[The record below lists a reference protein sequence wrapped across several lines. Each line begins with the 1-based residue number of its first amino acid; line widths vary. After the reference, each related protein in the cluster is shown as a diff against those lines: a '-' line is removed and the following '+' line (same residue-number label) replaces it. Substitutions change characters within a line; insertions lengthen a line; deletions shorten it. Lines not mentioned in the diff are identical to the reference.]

1 MTGTAGRARH
11 RVRRWLAPAGL
22 ALALVLGGALPAQA
36 ADSGSGS
43 TRGINDFSC
52 RPSAAHP
59 EPVVLLHGTF
69 ATWYEDL
76 NYLQADLAARG
87 YCTFALTYG
96 AYPEFPLV
104 GGLKPV
110 AVSNVEI
117 KEYVEKVRTATGA
130 AQVNVVGHSEG
141 GLQAL
146 YLAKMQN
153 IQSHI
158 KRVVAIAP
166 PTHGTSAAGLVTL
179 GDKILGRGVLDN
191 IAATL
196 GIPVLSDEF
205 PGGPA
210 INALTNGPI
219 AQPGIDYTIISSR
232 YDELVTPTETAF
244 VRETGVHNQYVQDS
258 CPLDPVG
265 HIGEAYDLNVWHLVR
280 NALDPQ
286 HATSI
291 KICAVGSPG

>member
-1 MTGTAGRARH
+1 MTVTARP
-11 RVRRWLAPAGL
+11 VRRWLARA
-22 ALALVLGGALPAQA
+22 ALPLVLTLAATAAPAQA
-36 ADSGSGS
+36 AAPSASAS
-43 TRGINDFSC
+43 AGINDFSC
-52 RPSAAHP
+52 RPSSAHP

-96 AYPEFPLV
+96 AYDGFPLV

-110 AVSNVEI
+110 AVSNLEI
-117 KEYVEKVRTATGA
+117 KEYVERVRAATGA
-130 AQVNVVGHSEG
+130 AKVSVVGHSEG

-146 YLAKMQN
+146 YLAKMQG

-158 KRVVAIAP
+158 KAVVAIAP
-166 PTHGTSAAGLVTL
+166 PTHGTDAARLVDL
-179 GDKILGRGVLDN
+179 GDKVLGRGTLDH

-210 INALTNGPI
+210 IVALNDGPV
-219 AQPGIDYTIISSR
+219 AQPGIAYTVISSR

-244 VRETGVHNQYVQDS
+244 VREPGVDNRYVQDS

-280 NALDPQ
+280 NALDPSR
-286 HATSI
+286 ATPI
-291 KICAVGSPG
+291 LICAVGSPG

>member
-1 MTGTAGRARH
+1 MARTTGTARGT
-11 RVRRWLAPAGL
+11 RRWLARAGL
-22 ALALVLGGALPAQA
+22 ALALSLGAALPAQA
-36 ADSGSGS
+36 AQDSPTG
-43 TRGINDFSC
+43 GINDFSC
-52 RPSAAHP
+52 RPGAAHP

-87 YCTFALTYG
+87 WCTFALTYG
-96 AYPEFPLV
+96 AYPQFPLV
-104 GGLKPV
+104 GGLRPV
-110 AVSNVEI
+110 AESNLEI
-117 KEYVEKVRTATGA
+117 KEYVAKVRAATGA
-130 AQVNVVGHSEG
+130 AKVSVVGHSEG

-146 YLAKMQN
+146 YLAKMQG
-153 IQSHI
+153 IAGQLG
-158 KRVVAIAP
+158 RVVAIAP
-166 PTHGTSAAGLVTL
+166 PTHGTDAAGLIRLADAVLPGGRATL
-179 GDKILGRGVLDN
+179 DS

-210 INALTNGPI
+210 IEALNDGPV
-219 AQPGIDYTIISSR
+219 AQPGVAYTIISSR

-244 VRETGVHNQYVQDS
+244 VREPGVANRYVQDS

-280 NALDPQ
+280 NALDPE
-286 HATSI
+286 HARPI
-291 KICAVGSPG
+291 LVCAVGSPG